1 MTHGGPA
8 IWLEKKHRMESGILA
23 QSKTVHII
31 SHTHW
36 DREWYLPYEK
46 HHVRL
51 VKLMDALLSTLE
63 QDADFKSFHLD
74 GQTIMLDDYV
84 QIRPEKRELLE
95 KYVREGRI
103 RIGPWYVLQD
113 EFLTSSEA
121 NVRNLLYGHRDAA
134 RYGAVSKTGYFPDS
148 FGNMGQAP
156 QLLRQAGIGNAFF
169 GRGVKPTG
177 FNNEV
182 SEAAAYESP
191 YSEMI
196 WEAPDGSRVLG
207 ILFANWYSNG
217 NEMPVEPGE
226 AEVYWEQKLK
236 DAEKYA
242 STPHLLMMNGC
253 DHQPVQRTAAEA
265 IKTAQ
270 HLFPGYRFVHSNL
283 TDYVDAVAES
293 VPDHLSVVRG
303 ELRSQHTDGWSTLVN
318 TASSRIYLKQMNNQG
333 QTLLEK
339 TAEPLAVFA
348 HLTGKAPYPHHLFE
362 YAWKTLMQNH
372 PHDSI
377 CGCSV
382 DEVHDEMVTRFA
394 KSRHVGEAI
403 VSDCLDA
410 LACEIDTS
418 QFGPYLQEGETA
430 HPLAVWNTTGWK
442 RTGVATAELA
452 IKRIYFRSGIGFAEM
467 KKTLKTLPIGQLRMI
482 DPEGAEVPFSYED
495 LGIAFGYDLPEDR
508 FRQPYFERKI
518 SVRFEAGAVP
528 ALGHKAF
535 AVVRG
540 KKEGA
545 GFLSQSD
552 GPGSFIG
559 AAGKKTG
566 PPSLVTGPN
575 RLENDHLAVT
585 VENNGS
591 LTVMDK
597 ATGRMLRDLCI
608 YEDTGDIGNEYMYR
622 QTDGDTPI
630 TTSSSAAV
638 VTLAEDKPYCA
649 SFDIVHT
656 LRIPASADEQLD
668 KEQRELVWFTGRS
681 AGRSSATAD
690 FNIRT
695 RITLERE
702 GKGILVESAFDNQAE
717 DHRLRM
723 LFKPGIVTETHK
735 ADSIFEAAE
744 RNNVPATE
752 WKNPSNCHH
761 QQAFVSIRDEH
772 QGLLIANQGLPEYE
786 IVQEDSAVIA
796 VTLLRAVG
804 EMGDW
809 GHFPTPGAQC
819 KGKHTARLMI
829 IPFAPAESGQGEIS
843 LDEEG
848 AMILAHQFQVP
859 WLTQQTGV
867 HEGSLP
873 AVHSYLSWRGEGLM
887 FSALKMS
894 PEDAVVARWFNT
906 EKAPRIL
913 RIEPS
918 FAVQAARGSN
928 IMEEPL
934 EQVDLAE
941 IAAGP
946 AEIKTV
952 LLQLPS

>member
-1 MTHGGPA
+1 
-8 IWLEKKHRMESGILA
+8 MESGILA
-23 QSKTVHII
+23 QSKTVHIV

-51 VKLMDALLSTLE
+51 VKLMDELLAILE
-63 QDADFKSFHLD
+63 KDPDFKSFHLD

-103 RIGPWYVLQD
+103 HIGPWYVLQD

-134 RYGAVSKTGYFPDS
+134 RYGAISKTGYFPDS

-226 AEVYWEQKLK
+226 AVAYWEQKLQ

-253 DHQPVQRTAAEA
+253 DHQPVQQTAAAA
-265 IKTAQ
+265 IQTAQ
-270 HLFPGYRFVHSNL
+270 ALFPEQRFVHSNL
-283 TDYVDAVAES
+283 ADYAKAVSEN
-293 VPDHLSVVRG
+293 VPEHLSVVRG

-382 DEVHDEMVTRFA
+382 DEVHDEMVARFA
-394 KSRHVGEAI
+394 KSRHVAEAI
-403 VSDCLDA
+403 VSDSLDA
-410 LACEIDTS
+410 LADEIDTS
-418 QFGPYLQEGETA
+418 RFARFLREGETA

-442 RTGVATAELA
+442 RSGVATAELE
-452 IKRIYFRSGIGFAEM
+452 IERIYFRSGIGFAEM
-467 KKTLKTLPIGQLRMI
+467 KKTLKTLPIGRLRMI
-482 DPEGAEVPFSYED
+482 DPDGEAVPFSYED
-495 LGIAFGYDLPEDR
+495 LGIAFGYDLPDDR
-508 FRQPYFERKI
+508 FRQPYFARKI
-518 SVRFEAGAVP
+518 RVRFEAGRVP
-528 ALGHKAF
+528 GLGHKTF

-540 KKEGA
+540 KQGGA
-545 GFLSQSD
+545 GIA
-552 GPGSFIG
+552 GRT
-559 AAGKKTG
+559 AAGLAPANAPAG
-566 PPSLVTGPN
+566 NDAPRPSLVTGPN
-575 RLENDHLAVT
+575 RMENEYLAVT
-585 VENNGS
+585 IEHDGS

-608 YEDTGDIGNEYMYR
+608 YEDTGDIGNEYMYK
-622 QTDGDTPI
+622 QPDGDLPI
-630 TTSSSAAV
+630 TTKGLAAD
-638 VTLAEDKPYCA
+638 VTLAEDEPYRA
-649 SFDIVHT
+649 SFDIAHT
-656 LRIPASADEQLD
+656 LRIPVSADDTLGE
-668 KEQRELVWFTGRS
+668 EQRELVWFTGRR
-681 AGRSSATAD
+681 AGRSSVMTD
-690 FNIRT
+690 LRIYT

-702 GKGILVESAFDNQAE
+702 GQGILVESAFDNQAE

-723 LFKPGIVTETHK
+723 LFKPGIVAQTHK

-744 RNNVPATE
+744 RSNVPAAE

-761 QQAFVSIRDEH
+761 QQAFVSIRDER

-786 IVQEDSAVIA
+786 IMQEESTAGIA

-829 IPFAPAESGQGEIS
+829 VPFSPDELGQGKGG

-848 AMILAHQFQVP
+848 AMVLAHQFQVP
-859 WLTQQTGV
+859 WLAQQTGM
-867 HEGSLP
+867 HGGRLP
-873 AVHSYLSWRGEGLM
+873 AVHSYLSWEGKGLL

-906 EKAPRIL
+906 EKDPRLL

-918 FAVQAARGSN
+918 FAVQEARESN

-934 EQVDLAE
+934 ERVDLAE

-952 LLQLPS
+952 LLRPKT